1 MDLDFLLTTVIYLVF
16 ILFIHFYL
24 KQFDQPKSII
34 VSDNEDID
42 TDLVDN
48 SENLNEIEEIDYQK
62 KLEDYEKQLADST
75 ANNISNQDNELI
87 IKENELDGI
96 NNSANDELL
105 KYLDVEDFEKETSCQ
120 SLVQEVPNNNIDIT
134 DNKAVNEL
142 DKYFT
147 NMKDEQYNFQAVT
160 NELANPESYS
170 KKGLLNDMNK
180 ITEDRVYDDVFAF
193 DEFTQSYAPL

>member
-1 MDLDFLLTTVIYLVF
+1 
-16 ILFIHFYL
+16 
-24 KQFDQPKSII
+24 
-34 VSDNEDID
+34 
-42 TDLVDN
+42 
-48 SENLNEIEEIDYQK
+48 
-62 KLEDYEKQLADST
+62 
-75 ANNISNQDNELI
+75 
-87 IKENELDGI
+87 
-96 NNSANDELL
+96 L